1 MTNLIFDIVI
11 AHNGDEPLK
20 DTLLPTRLFL
30 LMRIRQIIQHQYV
43 QPASWKWTVGFGT
56 CSR

>member
-43 QPASWKWTVGFGT
+43 QPAS
-56 CSR
+56 